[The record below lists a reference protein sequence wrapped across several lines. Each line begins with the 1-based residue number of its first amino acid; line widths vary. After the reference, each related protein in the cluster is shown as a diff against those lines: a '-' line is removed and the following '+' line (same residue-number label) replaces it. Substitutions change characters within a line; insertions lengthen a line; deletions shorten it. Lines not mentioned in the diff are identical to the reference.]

1 MQDVTEQDVMTVYP
15 NEGER
20 PHRPGPHET
29 PSGAYGP
36 PRYPGQ
42 PPYPG
47 QSPYPGQP
55 QYPGQPHPGPHYPP
69 DSRGRRHG
77 LTFGLVAALVA
88 VVALTVALVGSRVDG
103 HGPDQAGPFVHGQ
116 GSVAQPIDSRTG
128 STALEQAA
136 NAVVPGL
143 VVIDTE
149 LGMQNGAGA
158 GTGIVLASDGT
169 VLTNN
174 HVVEGATDISVTDL
188 GNGRTYR
195 GTVAGYDRQDDLAV
209 VKLQGASG
217 LQTAPLGDS
226 DTVKVGDAIVGVGNA
241 GGTGS
246 PTAAAGRV
254 TALDQSITASD
265 ESAGA
270 SEQLTGLI
278 QVAANIQPGDSGGP
292 LINSSGQVVGVN
304 TAASQGFRLGTGGGQ
319 GFAIPVNKAKSIA
332 AQIQAGK
339 SSDRVHIG
347 DSAFL
352 GITMSD
358 ADGSGA
364 LVRAIVNGG
373 PAQAAGLAP
382 GDVIT
387 GLDGHA
393 IDSATTMTNT
403 MDQHHPGD
411 TVTLTWVDRS
421 GQSESAQTAL
431 ARGPVG

>member
-1 MQDVTEQDVMTVYP
+1 MTEQDVMSVYP
-15 NEGER
+15 NEGNR
-20 PHRPGPHET
+20 PHQPGPYE
-29 PSGAYGP
+29 PRSGAYGP
-36 PRYPGQ
+36 NGYPGQ

-47 QSPYPGQP
+47 QYPYPQ
-55 QYPGQPHPGPHYPP
+55 QYPP
-69 DSRGRRHG
+69 RGRAPRHG
-77 LTFGLVAALVA
+77 LTFGMLAALVA
-88 VVALTVALVGSRVDG
+88 VVALAIALVGSRIDA
-103 HGPDQAGPFVHGQ
+103 HGPGQAAPFGHGQ
-116 GSVAQPIDSRTG
+116 GSVVQPVDSQPQ
-128 STALEQAA
+128 SAALEQAA
-136 NAVVPGL
+136 NAVVPGI
-143 VVIDTE
+143 VVINTE

-158 GTGIVLASDGT
+158 GTGIVLGSDGT
-169 VLTNN
+169 ILTNN
-174 HVVEGATDISVTDL
+174 HVVEGATDISATDL
-188 GNGRTYR
+188 GNGRTYS
-195 GTVAGYDRQDDLAV
+195 GSVTGFDRQDDLAV

-226 DTVKVGDAIVGVGNA
+226 DQVKVGDAIVGVGNA

-246 PTAAAGRV
+246 PTAAGGRV
-254 TALDQSITASD
+254 TALDRSITASD

-270 SEQLTGLI
+270 AEQLTGLI

-304 TAASQGFRLGTGGGQ
+304 TAASQGFQLGASGGQ
-319 GFAIPVNKAKSIA
+319 GFAIPMNKAKTIA

-358 ADGSGA
+358 ANGSGA
-364 LVRAIVNGG
+364 LVRNIVSGG
-373 PAQAAGLAP
+373 PAQAAGLAA

-387 GLDGHA
+387 GLDGHG

-421 GQSESAQTAL
+421 GQSESGQASLAQ
-431 ARGPVG
+431 GPVG

>member
-1 MQDVTEQDVMTVYP
+1 MTEQDVMSVYP
-15 NEGER
+15 NEGNR
-20 PHRPGPHET
+20 PHQPGPYE
-29 PSGAYGP
+29 PRSGAYGP
-36 PRYPGQ
+36 HGYPGQ

-47 QSPYPGQP
+47 QYPEQQAYPGQHSGRQ
-55 QYPGQPHPGPHYPP
+55 QYPPRAP
-69 DSRGRRHG
+69 RHG
-77 LTFGLVAALVA
+77 LTFAVVAALVA
-88 VVALTVALVGSRVDG
+88 VVALTIAFVGSRIDA
-103 HGPDQAGPFVHGQ
+103 HGPGLSSPLGHGQ
-116 GSVAQPIDSRTG
+116 GSVVQPVDSQPQ

-136 NAVVPGL
+136 NAVLPGI
-143 VVIDTE
+143 VVINTE

-158 GTGIVLASDGT
+158 GTGIVLGSDGT
-169 VLTNN
+169 ILTNN
-174 HVVEGATDISVTDL
+174 HVVEGATDISATDL
-188 GNGRTYR
+188 GNGRTYT
-195 GTVAGYDRQDDLAV
+195 GTVAGFDRQDDLAV
-209 VKLQGASG
+209 VKLRGASG

-226 DTVKVGDAIVGVGNA
+226 DQVEVGDAIVGVGNA

-254 TALDQSITASD
+254 TALDRSITASD

-292 LINSSGQVVGVN
+292 LVNSSGQVVGVN
-304 TAASQGFRLGTGGGQ
+304 TAASQGFQLGAGGGQ
-319 GFAIPVNKAKSIA
+319 GFAIPIDKAKTIA

-358 ADGSGA
+358 ANGSGA
-364 LVRAIVNGG
+364 LIRNIVSDG

-387 GLDGHA
+387 GLDGHS

-421 GQSESAQTAL
+421 GQSESGQASL